1 MMRLESVLLLL
12 MVPGVFCLF
21 AVPPPKSGQD
31 QFELLLPAPVVVRT
45 SPTEHESGAAAGGD
59 GSWLSAVLAPPGVG
73 VLVGSRMVLRLEEA
87 GRLEE
92 LLAERPLTLARQ
104 VDAGTFILQAA
115 DARTALN
122 QAQDLARQSGVL
134 ASHPVMRH
142 SARLHE
148 PYHRQ
153 PNDSYFSELW
163 HLENRESDGKPAG
176 ADLNARAAWP
186 LTRGAGTL
194 IAVADDGVE
203 FTHPDLEAS
212 ALDAPHFD
220 FESNNTNGLPP
231 ASWSAHGTAVA
242 GLIAATMNNR
252 RGTAGVAPEARV
264 ASWVIFGTND
274 LVDDEALMD
283 MYQYRSNMVS
293 VQNHSWGFGGVEQLG
308 PSLLEEIGISN
319 AVTSGR
325 DGLGVVMVR
334 SGGNSRT
341 TDDFGG
347 LARGNAN
354 NDGYVSD
361 SRVIGVG
368 AVRSDGRVSSYS
380 NPGST
385 LLVAA
390 PGGDVEPGAR
400 TLFTTDRIGSL
411 GYNQNQSASDDL
423 ADYAFDET
431 GFIGTSGA
439 APQVSA
445 IAALILSVN
454 PSLHYRDV
462 QHILLLSARHFDL
475 ADPDVSTNAAGL
487 RVSHNV
493 GFGIPDAGR
502 AVRLAEAWTK
512 RPPATRVTYSSDEVK
527 MVPEDAMRVHVSGS
541 GLPSGLTNL
550 VSRPPVRGP
559 RADVATAGLALVD
572 LGLASEPVAMD
583 LTGRAALIQRGENFF
598 QEKIG
603 HAASA
608 GASFAIIYNNTGQ
621 TELVP
626 MDISEFT
633 PIPAVFIG
641 QTDGE
646 ALQQRLLDGLP
657 TWAGLHL
664 EAARYTFE
672 VTETLL

>member
-1 MMRLESVLLLL
+1 
-12 MVPGVFCLF
+12 
-21 AVPPPKSGQD
+21 
-31 QFELLLPAPVVVRT
+31 
-45 SPTEHESGAAAGGD
+45 
-59 GSWLSAVLAPPGVG
+59 
-73 VLVGSRMVLRLEEA
+73 
-87 GRLEE
+87 
-92 LLAERPLTLARQ
+92 
-104 VDAGTFILQAA
+104 
-115 DARTALN
+115 
-122 QAQDLARQSGVL
+122 
-134 ASHPVMRH
+134 
-142 SARLHE
+142 
-148 PYHRQ
+148 
-153 PNDSYFSELW
+153 
-163 HLENRESDGKPAG
+163 
-176 ADLNARAAWP
+176 
-186 LTRGAGTL
+186 
-194 IAVADDGVE
+194 
-203 FTHPDLEAS
+203 
-212 ALDAPHFD
+212 
-220 FESNNTNGLPP
+220 
-231 ASWSAHGTAVA
+231 
-242 GLIAATMNNR
+242 
-252 RGTAGVAPEARV
+252 
-264 ASWVIFGTND
+264 
-274 LVDDEALMD
+274 
-283 MYQYRSNMVS
+283 
-293 VQNHSWGFGGVEQLG
+293 
-308 PSLLEEIGISN
+308 
-319 AVTSGR
+319 
-325 DGLGVVMVR
+325 MVR
-334 SGGNSRT
+334 SGGNSRI

-347 LARGNAN
+347 PARGNAN

-368 AVRSDGRVSSYS
+368 AVRSDGRVSSFS

-390 PGGDVEPGAR
+390 PGGDVESGAR
-400 TLFTTDRIGSL
+400 TLFTTDRLGSL

-445 IAALILSVN
+445 IAALILSVH

-462 QHILLLSARHFDL
+462 QHILLLSARHVDL

-502 AVRLAEAWTK
+502 AVRLAQVWTK
-512 RPPATRVTYSSDEVK
+512 RPSATRVIYSSDEVK

-550 VSRPPVRGP
+550 ISRPPVRGP
-559 RADVATAGLALVD
+559 RADVATAGLPLVD

-583 LTGRAALIQRGENFF
+583 LTGRAALIRRGGNFF

-608 GASFAIIYNNTGQ
+608 GASFAILYNNTGQ
-621 TELVP
+621 TELLP

-657 TWAGLHL
+657 TLAGLYL

-672 VTETLL
+672 VTETLLCEHVSVTVRGDHSSRGDLRITLISPQGTRSILQHENFDVTPGPAGWTYFTTHHFHESSAGTWTVQFSDEVEQDQGSIQEVELRVSGTPIEDSDRDGLPDPWEMARFGTLDNGPADDPDADGYSNSVEYILNTDPTAMDVEFRLDLSSWNSDYVRLSWQGKTNQVHDIYRGDNVTEILTWFTNLAGSKPEVEWFTQATNVSSGFFQVRSTPAP